1 MNVKARAAVF
11 ADPISVTTLERLAM
25 LAPTDAPVLITGETG
40 TGKEIAAR
48 HIHERSG
55 RTGPFVAVN
64 CGALTESLAEAELF
78 GHQAGAFTGASQA
91 RAGWFEAANEGTLFL
106 DEIGDMPLALQ
117 VKLLRVLQEREV
129 VRLGSRKAVPLDIRL
144 VASTNVDLTQAVAS
158 GSFRVDLFYRLNVA
172 AVELAPLRARRGDI
186 LPLAEHFV
194 GLHTSRLSLQRP
206 ALSPEARHALLTY
219 DWPGNI
225 RELENVI
232 HVALLVSG
240 GEVIRAQDLG
250 LASVRAAAPATT
262 PTYTQ
267 AANPAYAVDP
277 THVPGVSPTALE
289 IIAAQLDRLFAAPP
303 PDLHERLEELIITR
317 AFSHADQNQVRTA
330 KLLGVSRNILRTLL
344 KRYGL
349 IRGRLAA
356 VTRPVP
362 RPSQLS
368 SSGNAHRGVES
379 YP

>member
-1 MNVKARAAVF
+1 
-11 ADPISVTTLERLAM
+11 
-25 LAPTDAPVLITGETG
+25 
-40 TGKEIAAR
+40 
-48 HIHERSG
+48 
-55 RTGPFVAVN
+55 
-64 CGALTESLAEAELF
+64 
-78 GHQAGAFTGASQA
+78 
-91 RAGWFEAANEGTLFL
+91 
-106 DEIGDMPLALQ
+106 MPLALQ

-144 VASTNVDLTQAVAS
+144 VASTNVDLTQALAS

-186 LPLAEHFV
+186 VPLAEHFV

-240 GEVIRAQDLG
+240 REVIRPQDLQ
-250 LASVRAAAPATT
+250 LASVRSAAPVAT
-262 PTYTQ
+262 
-267 AANPAYAVDP
+267 PAYALASP
-277 THVPGVSPTALE
+277 PAPGASPTALE
-289 IIAAQLDRLFAAPP
+289 VIAAQLDKLFAAPP
-303 PDLHERLEELIITR
+303 PDLHERLEELIVTR

-349 IRGRLAA
+349 IRGQAFSTAPSA
-356 VTRPVP
+356 VIAGPKL

-368 SSGNAHRGVES
+368 SSGNVHRGVES